1 MQASPT
7 SDPSPSSR
15 AEPAVL
21 PSVDI
26 VEDSAGITVTADL
39 PGVSPD
45 DLVVRVDGRNL
56 TLEAPLRLGEADS
69 LAFVYSEVRANRY
82 RRTFELSGELDTTA
96 IQAELKDAL
105 WTADAL
111 LEGGQ
116 KGIHNEQET
125 LRRQIEKIG
134 ERDERME

>member
-7 SDPSPSSR
+7 SQPSPSSR

-21 PSVDI
+21 PPADI
-26 VEDSAGITVTADL
+26 VEDPAGITVTADL

-96 IQAELKDAL
+96 IQAELKDGVL
-105 WTADAL
+105 
-111 LEGGQ
+111 
-116 KGIHNEQET
+116 K
-125 LRRQIEKIG
+125 LRLPKV
-134 ERDERME
+134 ERAKPRRVEVRAAP